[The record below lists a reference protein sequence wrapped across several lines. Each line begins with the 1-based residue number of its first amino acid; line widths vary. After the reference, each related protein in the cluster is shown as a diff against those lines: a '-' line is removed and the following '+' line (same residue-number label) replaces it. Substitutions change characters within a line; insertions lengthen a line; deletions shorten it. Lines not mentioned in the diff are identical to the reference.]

1 MIAQPKTF
9 ESEEDGFEDV
19 GPGVVDLLPTPL
31 SNTQK
36 NKKNKLSVSVE
47 DLQTWLACGILPKTT
62 YVYFMLLIK
71 FDGATNVDI
80 KALSNCL
87 SCAVAI
93 DDEKTKIIN
102 FSEEETLSEIAKLN
116 KKGAL
121 SIKQTAIQLH
131 LNL

>member
-19 GPGVVDLLPTPL
+19 EPGVVDLFPTPL
-31 SNTQK
+31 SNTQ
-36 NKKNKLSVSVE
+36 KNKLSVSVE

-62 YVYFMLLIK
+62 YVYFMLLTK

>member
-1 MIAQPKTF
+1 MISQPKTF
-9 ESEEDGFEDV
+9 EPEEVFEEV
-19 GPGVVDLLPTPL
+19 KTVGVVDLLPMPL
-31 SNTQK
+31 RKEEKDSI
-36 NKKNKLSVSVE
+36 SISID
-47 DLQTWLACGILPKTT
+47 DLKSWLVCGILPKTT
-62 YVYFMLLIK
+62 YVYLMLLIK
-71 FDGATNVDI
+71 FDGDTNVDI
-80 KALSNCL
+80 KALSSCL

>member
-1 MIAQPKTF
+1 MIAQQPKTF
-9 ESEEDGFEDV
+9 ESKEDFEEVEIGV
-19 GPGVVDLLPTPL
+19 GKISTTPL
-31 SNTQK
+31 SNTYK
-36 NKKNKLSVSVE
+36 NNLSLSVSVE
-47 DLQTWLACGILPKTT
+47 DLQSWLACGILPKTT
-62 YVYFMLLIK
+62 YVYLMLLIK

-80 KALSNCL
+80 RALANSL

>member
-1 MIAQPKTF
+1 MIAQQPNAF
-9 ESEEDGFEDV
+9 ESEEEDFEEV
-19 GPGVVDLLPTPL
+19 EPGVVDLFPTPL
-31 SNTQK
+31 SNTYK
-36 NKKNKLSVSVE
+36 NNLSISIE
-47 DLQTWLACGILPKTT
+47 DLQSWLACGILPKTT
-62 YVYFMLLIK
+62 YVYFVLLIK

-121 SIKQTAIQLH
+121 FIKQTAIQLH